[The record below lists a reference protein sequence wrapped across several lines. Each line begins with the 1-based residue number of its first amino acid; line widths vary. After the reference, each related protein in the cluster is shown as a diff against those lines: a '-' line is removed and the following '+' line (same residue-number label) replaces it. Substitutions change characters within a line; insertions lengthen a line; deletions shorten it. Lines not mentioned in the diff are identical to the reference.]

1 MDSQTGDCST
11 RRNMEERRRILT
23 RRLGELTSSL
33 IMQIGEDHQ
42 KFLRLSAEC
51 REINQ
56 QITESRRQL
65 QDHRG
70 EHGC

>member
-1 MDSQTGDCST
+1 
-11 RRNMEERRRILT
+11 
-23 RRLGELTSSL
+23 
-33 IMQIGEDHQ
+33 MQIGEDHQ

-65 QDHRG
+65 HDHRG

>member
-1 MDSQTGDCST
+1 MNSQTQDCST

-56 QITESRRQL
+56 QITESRRHL

>member
-1 MDSQTGDCST
+1 
-11 RRNMEERRRILT
+11 
-23 RRLGELTSSL
+23 
-33 IMQIGEDHQ
+33 MQIGEDHQ

-65 QDHRG
+65 ESQRRSTAAKAAIMRAKT
-70 EHGC
+70 EPIFST